1 MVEWPCCH
9 DPLRIRLCFDDLFLC
24 GATPSLVK
32 ARPISLHKSSPRRFT
47 SRACLPSCAALP
59 SWGSAARQGMVD
71 ACDAEAARGRFF
83 ASFYHVPQ
91 FSLPLAGPCPFTLLF
106 FPLAMCDVHLP
117 CSPPLTLTALRL
129 LCPSLCVVLLPF
141 PWRFSFLFSS
151 LPLIS
156 GTLSP

>member
-59 SWGSAARQGMVD
+59 SWGGAARQGMVD

-83 ASFYHVPQ
+83 ASLLIIDDLSLSCCLSLLSPSAFFTP
-91 FSLPLAGPCPFTLLF
+91 FPLGSRPLSCPCLPLAVLSPWDSLF
-106 FPLAMCDVHLP
+106 P
-117 CSPPLTLTALRL
+117 SLTLTLTL
-129 LCPSLCVVLLPF
+129 TLGLSPLPDVLLPC
-141 PWRFSFLFSS
+141 
-151 LPLIS
+151 
-156 GTLSP
+156 